1 MANKPWN
8 YYSAVATCETC
19 DGIGKVHAN
28 RMPTTG
34 DPFPEMDCPDCD
46 GPGAGECPVCG
57 FDHYIPGYDCLACDT
72 VLALDAFHLGR
83 FNVDDFAKAV
93 AVAHGLA
100 LKERDAA

>member
-1 MANKPWN
+1 MARKPWN
-8 YYSAVATCETC
+8 YYSGVCVCETC
-19 DGIGKVHAN
+19 DGTHTVAHYKQ
-28 RMPTTG
+28 PTVD
-34 DPFPEMDCPDCD
+34 DPFPEINCEDCPA
-46 GPGAGECPVCG
+46 PHAAECPVCG

-93 AVAHGLA
+93 AVARGLA